1 MEIFNNI
8 NDDKKTFLYNMS
20 KYRHYKQS
28 INFKKRCVDALRE
41 YNNNYK
47 YDIVNT
53 YRNIIERDDD
63 NRWNAMTPHYYE
75 MVVGYLIHNNNIIP
89 YTEAS
94 SITTIHN
101 VLLNDV
107 RFWGFCPPTT
117 NGVEF
122 MGDENDLDFQYI
134 ICFLTSVGV
143 LEPRDE
149 NGNLLFKVVSLF
161 NGAST
166 KQDIETYTCL
176 THFIQHRNNP
186 FGKYAKTENYG
197 FDFNINNII
206 RKDDFR
212 IYNKNRVKLTL
223 KLIGKVLANKKKIIS
238 SKEISECLTS

>member
-1 MEIFNNI
+1 MEIFNN
-8 NDDKKTFLYNMS
+8 NKKTYLYNMS

-53 YRNIIERDDD
+53 YRNIIERDDY

-107 RFWGFCPPTT
+107 RF
-117 NGVEF
+117 EF
-122 MGDENDLDFQYI
+122 MGDKNDLDFQYI
-134 ICFLTSVGV
+134 FCFLTSVGV

-149 NGNLLFKVVSLF
+149 NGDLLFKVVSLF

-166 KQDIETYTCL
+166 KEDIETYTCL

-186 FGKYAKTENYG
+186 FGKYSTNENYC

-206 RKDDFR
+206 RQDDFR

-223 KLIGKVLANKKKIIS
+223 KMIGKVLANNKKIIN